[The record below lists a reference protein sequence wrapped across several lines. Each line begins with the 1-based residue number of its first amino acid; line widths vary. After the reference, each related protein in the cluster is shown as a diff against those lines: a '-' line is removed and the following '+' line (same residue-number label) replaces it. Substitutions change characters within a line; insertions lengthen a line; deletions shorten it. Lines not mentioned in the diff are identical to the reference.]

1 MTPAAN
7 LLVFLAL
14 ALTMLLVWRQS
25 RPARRRLFMAQSAV
39 LALLA
44 AVIGLLARRHGLLVV
59 ATVFAVLKLVIIPH
73 ILRRMEIG
81 RALLPAARR
90 GSTGLSLLVTAGLI
104 VVAYVIMLPVTTAA
118 GRLPEGASPLPTTSA
133 IPLAFAMALIGLHLC
148 VAGRDAVEQILGF
161 LVLENGIFGV
171 GLLATYGLP
180 GLVEAGVFLEVL
192 VIALVMEGVVVQI
205 RRAHDS
211 IDVERLR
218 ELRG

>member
-7 LLVFLAL
+7 LLMFLAL
-14 ALTMLLVWRQS
+14 VLTMLLVWRQS
-25 RPARRRLFMAQSAV
+25 RPARRRLFVAQSAV

-44 AVIGLLARRHGLLVV
+44 ALIGLLARRQGLLVV
-59 ATVFAVLKLVIIPH
+59 ATVFAVLKLGIIPG

-81 RALLPAARR
+81 SPLRPPGRPRSA
-90 GSTGLSLLVTAGLI
+90 GLTFLVTGGLI
-104 VVAYVIMLPVTTAA
+104 VVAYVVMLPVTSAA
-118 GRLPEGASPLPTTSA
+118 GRHVAPLPTTPA
-133 IPLAFAMALIGLHLC
+133 IPLAFAIALIGLHLS

-161 LVLENGIFGV
+161 LVFENGIFGV

-192 VIALVMEGVVVQI
+192 VIVLVMEGVVVQI
-205 RRAHDS
+205 RREHDS
-211 IDVERLR
+211 IDLERLR